1 MSIGNNIKRKRE
13 ELGYTQE
20 ELAQK
25 MGYKSK
31 STINKIELGK
41 NDVPQRKIMQFAKVL
56 NTTVEYLMSWDEE
69 KTKELVE
76 LFNNLDS
83 TGKDKLI
90 DYAKDMQKLHQ
101 LKDGNDIHT
110 EK

>member
-41 NDVPQRKIMQFAKVL
+41 NDVPQRKIMQFAKAL
-56 NTTVEYLMSWDEE
+56 NTTIEYLMSWDEE

-90 DYAKDMQKLHQ
+90 DYAQDMQKLHQ
-101 LKDGNDIHT
+101 LKDGNDFHPQ
-110 EK
+110 K